1 MPPRFPGELLAS
13 SEDQS
18 NEARGFKLIKVAR
31 GECWEEHDISEVFSK
46 DNDFQGCCVVFSC
59 EFLDH
64 KAYHSPIQRNNLRIL
79 VLFFWFLY
87 FNPGCYQNP
96 VSVHNNLFISI
107 KWTGFKPSLSTVI
120 MFWQDPI
127 NTYEYLIW
135 IIHCY
140 KLLFFFEK
148 VEKPTATFFIPRQQ
162 NAIIS
167 LHNIDFGVFWASWG
181 ESV

>member
-18 NEARGFKLIKVAR
+18 NEARGFKRIKVAR

-46 DNDFQGCCVVFSC
+46 DNDFQGWCVVFSC
-59 EFLDH
+59 ESPDH
-64 KAYHSPIQRNNLRIL
+64 KASHSPIQRNNLRIL
-79 VLFFWFLY
+79 ILFFWFLY

-107 KWTGFKPSLSTVI
+107 KGTRFKPSLSTVI

-140 KLLFFFEK
+140 KLLFFLWKGGKANQPFLF
-148 VEKPTATFFIPRQQ
+148 PNSRM
-162 NAIIS
+162 
-167 LHNIDFGVFWASWG
+167 L
-181 ESV
+181 